1 MTQRNKEIDIH
12 VLNGER
18 LRQLNDKLQHII
30 YLLTKI
36 SGHMRDNEEPVEC
49 SECHREVYCDDDS
62 FDGEDR

>member
-18 LRQLNDKLQHII
+18 LHA
-30 YLLTKI
+30 
-36 SGHMRDNEEPVEC
+36 
-49 SECHREVYCDDDS
+49 EVYCDDDS